1 MLATVAKC
9 HLKTDILAFFGY
21 TFCLSACYGGTS
33 KPLCCLETKYYVLYL
48 PLHDWS
54 KVLLLSSGDRQIH
67 VSFSHYSVALCN
79 LYSHHGQWA
88 MSSTLRPSND
98 SQSSSWLKTH
108 QCFCTPQAAKRPF
121 LSSQQKA
128 WKQGDR
134 SLRQSRQT
142 AKKITSLTHY
152 TQRFSPK

>member
-1 MLATVAKC
+1 M
-9 HLKTDILAFFGY
+9 
-21 TFCLSACYGGTS
+21 CLCEHVCVCYGGTS

-54 KVLLLSSGDRQIH
+54 EVLLLCSDDRQIH
-67 VSFSHYSVALCN
+67 VSFSHSSVALRI

-108 QCFCTPQAAKRPF
+108 QCFCTPQAAMRPF
-121 LSSQQKA
+121 LSSHQKA

-134 SLRQSRQT
+134 SLRQPRHR
-142 AKKITSLTHY
+142 AKKIKKPY
-152 TQRFSPK
+152 TLHTVLQSQIVKS